1 MSPACESPHIS
12 IYTVASKASGMS
24 TGRGILTD
32 YEKDC
37 LAGQTEKQ
45 REYEA
50 RSRVRSRIDGPLK
63 DDVEHLREHDPE
75 LLNELRAVVCER
87 E

>member
-1 MSPACESPHIS
+1 MPPVKET
-12 IYTVASKASGMS
+12 TVS

-37 LAGQTEKQ
+37 LAGKNEKQ

-50 RSRVRSRIDGPLK
+50 RSRVRARIKGPLEA
-63 DDVEHLREHDPE
+63 DIEFLREHDPE
-75 LLNELRAVVCER
+75 LLEELQEVVR
-87 E
+87 EQQ

>member
-1 MSPACESPHIS
+1 MPPTEESA
-12 IYTVASKASGMS
+12 VS

-37 LAGQTEKQ
+37 IAGKKEKQ

-50 RSRVRSRIDGPLK
+50 RSRIRARIEGPL
-63 DDVEHLREHDPE
+63 VEDIRHLKEHDPE
-75 LLNELRAVVCER
+75 LLDELREVVCDE

>member
-1 MSPACESPHIS
+1 MVPLDEA
-12 IYTVASKASGMS
+12 TVS

-37 LAGQTEKQ
+37 LAGKKEKQ

-50 RSRVRSRIDGPLK
+50 RSRIRARIEGPLLE
-63 DDVEHLREHDPE
+63 DVEYLKEHDPQ
-75 LLNELRAVVCER
+75 LLKELRSVVCEG
-87 E
+87 

>member
-1 MSPACESPHIS
+1 MPPTEGSA
-12 IYTVASKASGMS
+12 VS

-37 LAGQTEKQ
+37 IAGKKEKQ

-50 RSRVRSRIDGPLK
+50 RSRIRARIEGPLVG
-63 DDVEHLREHDPE
+63 DIRHLKQHDPE
-75 LLNELRAVVCER
+75 LLDELREVVCDE